1 MYYIVYEVYV
11 DISENVHETNEIYAI
26 DVNTADLFKAY
37 KADEG
42 VYHLQPLEQNNEKKV
57 EIMEY
62 FRYNDKDAKSAFL
75 VIIQHRT
82 LHLLQSPM
90 LNGYHFQ
97 ES

>member
-42 VYHLQPLEQNNEKKV
+42 VYHLQPLE
-57 EIMEY
+57 
-62 FRYNDKDAKSAFL
+62 
-75 VIIQHRT
+75 
-82 LHLLQSPM
+82 
-90 LNGYHFQ
+90 
-97 ES
+97 